1 MDRKEE
7 VNTICQS
14 TRSIRSILAGVDF
27 TAKDFIDTQLFDDD
41 VTKNRIIEDLQ
52 IAQDDLRELIDFVS
66 KMKVWGIDNGYDLWT
81 TFVPD
86 AHWAFVEKRLS
97 HSMPVS

>member
-1 MDRKEE
+1 MDRKEK
-7 VNTICQS
+7 VNAICHS
-14 TRSIRSILAGVDF
+14 IRSIRSILAGVDF

-66 KMKVWGIDNGYDLWT
+66 KMKV
-81 TFVPD
+81 
-86 AHWAFVEKRLS
+86 
-97 HSMPVS
+97 

>member
-1 MDRKEE
+1 MTRREK

-27 TAKDFIDTQLFDDD
+27 TAKDFMDTQLFDDD
-41 VTKNRIIEDLQ
+41 VTKNHIIEDLQ

-66 KMKVWGIDNGYDLWT
+66 KIKV
-81 TFVPD
+81 
-86 AHWAFVEKRLS
+86 
-97 HSMPVS
+97 

>member
-1 MDRKEE
+1 MSRKEE

-41 VTKNRIIEDLQ
+41 VTKDRIIEDLQ

-66 KMKVWGIDNGYDLWT
+66 KMKVWGIDNGYDLW
-81 TFVPD
+81 
-86 AHWAFVEKRLS
+86 
-97 HSMPVS
+97 

>member
-14 TRSIRSILAGVDF
+14 THSIRSILAGVDF

-41 VTKNRIIEDLQ
+41 VTKDHIIEDLQ

-66 KMKVWGIDNGYDLWT
+66 KMKV
-81 TFVPD
+81 
-86 AHWAFVEKRLS
+86 
-97 HSMPVS
+97 

>member
-14 TRSIRSILAGVDF
+14 THSIRSILAGV
-27 TAKDFIDTQLFDDD
+27 DFIDTQLFDDD
-41 VTKNRIIEDLQ
+41 VTKDHIIEDLQ

-66 KMKVWGIDNGYDLWT
+66 KMKV
-81 TFVPD
+81 
-86 AHWAFVEKRLS
+86 
-97 HSMPVS
+97 